1 MGDRAEKSKRG
12 DENQNSK
19 QREELI
25 VGRVGVPR
33 SDRGFD
39 LLRNPEFV
47 PVEIE
52 RRKFEVTRL
61 SQFTIHNHNHN
72 GLLLALVSPVTTFS
86 QHIEPITLI
95 RENNASQD
103 QITT

>member
-1 MGDRAEKSKRG
+1 VDAGNALLFLYTTDWKQQRNDANSGGLNIYIFMGDRAEKSKRG

-39 LLRNPEFV
+39 LGCD
-47 PVEIE
+47 VE
-52 RRKFEVTRL
+52 KPGVCP
-61 SQFTIHNHNHN
+61 S
-72 GLLLALVSPVTTFS
+72 
-86 QHIEPITLI
+86 
-95 RENNASQD
+95 
-103 QITT
+103 